1 VHFSEV
7 RLNSTSRVLPVWL
20 MGLSNATLGFSNGI
34 LFLVMPQLMAAA
46 HVPEPKIVA
55 ITALASTPGF
65 WFVFFS
71 PMLDVR
77 FSRRWYAT
85 VLAALSGTAAAVAVL
100 SLHHLQV
107 LQITLIIC
115 YAAANLSSSA
125 LGGWLSNITPNE
137 QKNPLSKWM
146 NIAVI
151 SGAGLTAA
159 AGGEFV
165 RRLPLIPAAILIGTI
180 VFLPAA
186 IFLFIPAPGPDR
198 RLAAES
204 FVQFNR
210 EVLSLL
216 RRREVAL
223 VLLLFLSPCSTFALT
238 NLLGGLGADFHASAR
253 AVSLAGGAGA
263 FVPGLLGC
271 SLFPVIARRLR
282 LRSFYFANGI
292 AGCLFTLSLVILPHT
307 TLTFALALFGEFLF
321 QALSFAIQIGIVFDA
336 IGPDNPLAATTFSF
350 LTAATNIPVAYLIV
364 IDGHAYSVGG
374 IAGMLFTD
382 GAIGILTCTVAAILL
397 AKFDPKA
404 PRASEE
410 SMPLPVEES

>member
-1 VHFSEV
+1 
-7 RLNSTSRVLPVWL
+7 LNSTRPVPPVWL
-20 MGLSNATLGFSNGI
+20 MGLSNATLGFSNGL

-46 HVPEPKIVA
+46 HVPEPKIAA

-65 WFVFFS
+65 WFVFLS

-107 LQITLIIC
+107 LQITLVIC
-115 YAAANLSSSA
+115 YAAAILSSSA

-165 RRLPLIPAAILIGTI
+165 RRLPVIPAAILMGTI

-198 RLAAES
+198 RLAGES

-216 RRREVAL
+216 RRREVVL

-253 AVSLAGGAGA
+253 AVSLAGGVGA
-263 FVPGLLGC
+263 FIPGLLGC
-271 SLFPVIARRLR
+271 SLFPVIAWRLR

-292 AGCLFTLSLVILPHT
+292 VGCLFTLSLVILPHT
-307 TLTFALALFGEFLF
+307 TFTFALALFGEFLF
-321 QALSFAIQIGIVFDA
+321 QALSFTIQIGIVFQA

-350 LTAATNIPVAYLIV
+350 LTAATNIPVAYLIF
-364 IDGHAYSVGG
+364 IDGRAYSIGG
-374 IAGMLFTD
+374 IVGMFFTD
-382 GAIGILTCTVAAILL
+382 AAIGILTCTVAAILL
-397 AKFDPKA
+397 AKFDSRA
-404 PRASEE
+404 ARASQEAIT
-410 SMPLPVEES
+410 LPVEKN

>member
-1 VHFSEV
+1 L
-7 RLNSTSRVLPVWL
+7 RSTHWVPPVWL
-20 MGLSNATLGFSNGI
+20 MGLSNATLGFSNGV

-46 HVPEPKIVA
+46 HVPEPKVAA
-55 ITALASTPGF
+55 ITALASTPGC

-71 PMLDVR
+71 PTLDVR

-85 VLAALSGTAAAVAVL
+85 VLAALSGTAGAVAVL

-107 LQITLIIC
+107 LQIALVIC
-115 YAAANLSSSA
+115 YAAAILSSSA

-137 QKNPLSKWM
+137 QKNSLSKWM
-146 NIAVI
+146 NIAVV

-165 RRLPLIPAAILIGTI
+165 RRLPLIPAAMLIGTI
-180 VFLPAA
+180 IFLPAA

-198 RLAAES
+198 RLAGES

-223 VLLLFLSPCSTFALT
+223 VLLLFLSPCSTFVLT
-238 NLLGGLGADFHASAR
+238 NLLGGLGADFHASGH
-253 AVSLAGGAGA
+253 AVSLAGGVGA
-263 FVPGLLGC
+263 FIPGLLGC

-307 TLTFALALFGEFLF
+307 TLTFAVALFGEFLF
-321 QALSFAIQIGIVFDA
+321 QALSFAIQIGIVFDV

-350 LTAATNIPVAYLIV
+350 LTAATNIPVAYLIF

-374 IAGMLFTD
+374 IVGMLLTD
-382 GAIGILTCTVAAILL
+382 AAIGILACTLAAILL
-397 AKFDPKA
+397 AKFDSTA
-404 PRASEE
+404 ARANEE
-410 SMPLPVEES
+410 SMALPANEL